1 MFPPW
6 GSSALSPL
14 ALLPHALA
22 SPSYTAV
29 AAGTH
34 QLHLPP
40 PVQPLTPAP
49 APNIWFLSF
58 PTVPAV
64 ERNPQFWCSSQSRE
78 LLRKFSV

>member
-6 GSSALSPL
+6 DSSALSPQ

-22 SPSYTAV
+22 SPSYTVV

-34 QLHLPP
+34 QLHLSP

-49 APNIWFLSF
+49 VPNIWFLSF
-58 PTVPAV
+58 PTIY
-64 ERNPQFWCSSQSRE
+64 PQFQQQKEIPSFEDSIAV
-78 LLRKFSV
+78 LKV

>member
-6 GSSALSPL
+6 NSSALSPQ

-40 PVQPLTPAP
+40 PLQPLTPAP
-49 APNIWFLSF
+49 APNIRILSF
-58 PTVPAV
+58 PTVFQQFHQQKEIPSFEDSVAV
-64 ERNPQFWCSSQSRE
+64 
-78 LLRKFSV
+78 LKA